1 MDELAHLPP
10 PTLESEVDWVFME
23 RPAEDNPWVLLV
35 DDHEDGRELLGEF
48 LSFKGYEVEACGS
61 GEEALE
67 LVDKHGTPGVVIT
80 DLSLGAM
87 SGAELAHELRHQ
99 ERTADVPILAVTGH
113 ASFEDPERLFTA
125 VLVKPVV
132 LPDLAAALKRA
143 MG

>member
-1 MDELAHLPP
+1 M
-10 PTLESEVDWVFME
+10 
-23 RPAEDNPWVLLV
+23 LLV

-48 LSFKGYEVEACGS
+48 LSFNGYDVEGCGS

-67 LVDKHGTPGVVIT
+67 LVDKRGKPGVVIT

-87 SGAELAHELRHQ
+87 SGTELAHKLRHQ
-99 ERTADVPILAVTGH
+99 QNTAGVPILAVTGH
-113 ASFEDPERLFTA
+113 AGFDDPDKLFTA

-143 MG
+143 IGA

>member
-1 MDELAHLPP
+1 MQTAGKD
-10 PTLESEVDWVFME
+10 S
-23 RPAEDNPWVLLV
+23 PWVLLV

-48 LSFKGYEVEACGS
+48 LSFNGYDVEACGS

-67 LVDKHGTPGVVIT
+67 LVDKHGTPPGAVIT

-87 SGAELAHELRHQ
+87 SGTELAQKLRHQ
-99 ERTADVPILAVTGH
+99 ENTAEVPILAVTGH
-113 ASFEDPERLFTA
+113 ASFDDPEKLFTE

-143 MG
+143 IGS

>member
-1 MDELAHLPP
+1 MD
-10 PTLESEVDWVFME
+10 TSVKDS
-23 RPAEDNPWVLLV
+23 PWVLLV

-48 LSFKGYEVEACGS
+48 LSFNGYDVEACGS

-67 LVDKHGTPGVVIT
+67 LVDKHGKPGVVIT

-87 SGAELAHELRHQ
+87 SGTELAHKLRHQ
-99 ERTADVPILAVTGH
+99 QKTAEVPILAVTGH
-113 ASFEDPERLFTA
+113 AGFEDPEKLFTA

-143 MG
+143 FGT

>member
-1 MDELAHLPP
+1 MQMPG
-10 PTLESEVDWVFME
+10 
-23 RPAEDNPWVLLV
+23 RDNPWVLLV

-48 LSFKGYEVEACGS
+48 LSFNGYDVEACGS

-67 LVDKHGTPGVVIT
+67 LVDKHGKPGVVIT

-87 SGAELAHELRHQ
+87 SGTELAQKLRHK
-99 ERTADVPILAVTGH
+99 ENTAEVPILAVTGH
-113 ASFEDPERLFTA
+113 ASFEDPEKLFTA

-143 MG
+143 IGG

>member
-1 MDELAHLPP
+1 
-10 PTLESEVDWVFME
+10 ME
-23 RPAEDNPWVLLV
+23 TSVKDSPWVLLV

-48 LSFKGYEVEACGS
+48 LSFNGYDVETCGS

-67 LVDKHGTPGVVIT
+67 LVDKHGKPGVVIT

-87 SGAELAHELRHQ
+87 SGTELAHKLRHQ
-99 ERTADVPILAVTGH
+99 QNTAEVPILAVTGH
-113 ASFEDPERLFTA
+113 AGFDDPEKLFTA

-143 MG
+143 IGA